1 MTFEVFEGL
10 HGTHTDA
17 SSPFSSK
24 LMTLTH
30 RGGLGTFS
38 ANVALCVARRAIKVD
53 LRANFFPVKLQGEL
67 CIDATFAALGTFQ
80 TQSLHQNISPHPE
93 KILKF

>member
-1 MTFEVFEGL
+1 MKT
-10 HGTHTDA
+10 T
-17 SSPFSSK
+17 S
-24 LMTLTH
+24 
-30 RGGLGTFS
+30 
-38 ANVALCVARRAIKVD
+38 ARRAIKVD

-93 KILKF
+93 RYLNFRMSPFDNFLFENYSFGVGVNL